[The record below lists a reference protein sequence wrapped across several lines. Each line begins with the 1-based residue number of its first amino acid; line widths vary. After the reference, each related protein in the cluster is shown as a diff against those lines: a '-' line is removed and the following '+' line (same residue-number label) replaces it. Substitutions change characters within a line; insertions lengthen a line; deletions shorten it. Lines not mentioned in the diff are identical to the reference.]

1 MKLVAGS
8 VNYLT
13 VYLKRGSMKI
23 SPVTQAQ
30 WVKVLKA
37 LGYAFVSTFVFTL
50 LANPDLTEISQR
62 TIISAGVAGVNA
74 VLVTIK
80 QLFTV
85 SE

>member
-1 MKLVAGS
+1 MS
-8 VNYLT
+8 
-13 VYLKRGSMKI
+13 I
-23 SPVTQAQ
+23 SPITKQQ
-30 WVKVLKA
+30 WLKVVKAV
-37 LGYAFVSTFVFTL
+37 GYAFVSTFVFTL
-50 LANPDLTEISQR
+50 LANPDLSEISQR

>member
-1 MKLVAGS
+1 MLS
-8 VNYLT
+8 
-13 VYLKRGSMKI
+13 I
-23 SPVTQAQ
+23 SPITKAQA
-30 WVKVLKA
+30 VKIAKA
-37 LGYAFVSTFVFTL
+37 IGYAFVSTFVFTL
-50 LANPDLTEISQR
+50 LANPDLSEISQR